1 MSKIVVPFDGSE
13 SALRAL
19 RYAMKAADE
28 IHLVNVQ
35 TAIDAPAVSLHMTR
49 EAIDNMQL
57 DQSRRVLAPACK
69 VLDDAAF
76 RYQAHA
82 LIGHAGTAI
91 ARLAE
96 TENADS
102 IVMGTRGMSAL
113 GKLMFGS
120 VVTQVVQQTKLP
132 VTLIK

>member
-1 MSKIVVPFDGSE
+1 MTKIVVPFDGSE

-19 RYAMKAADE
+19 RYAMTTADE

-35 TAIDAPAVSLHMTR
+35 AAIDAPAVSLHMTR
-49 EAIDNMQL
+49 EAINKMQL
-57 DQSRRVLAPACK
+57 DQARHVLAAGCK

-76 RYQAHA
+76 RYQTHA
-82 LIGHAGTAI
+82 LVGNPGTVI

-120 VVTQVVQQTKLP
+120 VVTQVVHQTQLP